1 MVTYFYRKFNMGEKK
16 MNAVSTDKLENELSE
31 ISDISDYINNNSGN
45 FVSEKLSDH
54 LNRLL
59 GAKDMSVADV
69 VAASGLNK
77 GYVYQIFEGS
87 REKPSRDKLIA
98 IAMGM
103 KLNFGDTQK
112 LLKIACMRPLYAK
125 DKHDAIIIF
134 ALKKRKNIDF
144 INEKFEEYGYKALSG
159 EVK

>member
-1 MVTYFYRKFNMGEKK
+1 

-54 LNRLL
+54 LNKLL
-59 GAKDMSVADV
+59 GAKGMSVAEV
-69 VAASGLNK
+69 VSDSGLNK

-87 REKPSRDKLIA
+87 KEKPSRDKLIA
-98 IAMGM
+98 IAVGM

-134 ALKKRKNIDF
+134 ALKKRKDIDF
-144 INEKFEEYGYKALSG
+144 INETFDEYGCKALSG

>member
-1 MVTYFYRKFNMGEKK
+1 

-54 LNRLL
+54 LNKLL
-59 GAKDMSVADV
+59 GAKGMSVAEV
-69 VAASGLNK
+69 VSDSGLNK

-87 REKPSRDKLIA
+87 KEKPSRDKLIA
-98 IAMGM
+98 IAVGM

-112 LLKIACMRPLYAK
+112 LLKIACMR
-125 DKHDAIIIF
+125 
-134 ALKKRKNIDF
+134 
-144 INEKFEEYGYKALSG
+144 LSMPRISTMR
-159 EVK
+159 